1 MDDKDREL
9 SNDKLVAQR
18 DDAVKQADKAE
29 EENKN
34 YRKFFR
40 EIVIFGL
47 GALIVGLAV
56 TWAYFVY
63 NNQVNTANRY
73 NEFSTKIN
81 GIKEINA
88 NMLDR
93 IDQTQ
98 EKINTLKVKYLLL
111 EEQYNDLKKLN
122 NNLTLQV
129 NALQK

>member
-1 MDDKDREL
+1 MSEIDKKLEDKDLKKQLDDERKRADIAESKNTKYEKLLWLAASTALL
-9 SNDKLVAQR
+9 S
-18 DDAVKQADKAE
+18 AVVYVYKNEVTAD
-29 EENKN
+29 
-34 YRKFFR
+34 
-40 EIVIFGL
+40 
-47 GALIVGLAV
+47 
-56 TWAYFVY
+56 T
-63 NNQVNTANRY
+63 RY
-73 NEFSTKIN
+73 NELSTKIN

-111 EEQYNDLKKLN
+111 EEQYTDLKKLN